1 MAGFDTDILLI
12 GGGVM
17 SVTLASLIQQ
27 LDSSRSIT
35 LVEQGQELAG
45 ESSDAWNNAGTGH
58 AGYCELNYTPANPD
72 GSVSV
77 ERALA
82 INERFELSLQY
93 WSSLV
98 EKGLRPHRPTS
109 FAGCHI

>member
-35 LVEQGQELAG
+35 LVEQGQQLAG
-45 ESSDAWNNAGTGH
+45 ESSDDILAGADATRLSEQDFRTQ
-58 AGYCELNYTPANPD
+58 CE
-72 GSVSV
+72 
-77 ERALA
+77 
-82 INERFELSLQY
+82 
-93 WSSLV
+93 
-98 EKGLRPHRPTS
+98 
-109 FAGCHI
+109 